1 MTSLPVNDRFRK
13 TQWLVAMMVACA
25 TARSAP
31 AAKFIDLGL
40 LPGPGPIVGS
50 SARGLSPNGS
60 IVVGSVFNGATLP
73 TTNWQAFRWTNSGGL
88 VGLGNLAAGIPG
100 GDTTGLSVSSDG
112 SVVVG
117 VSAGGAFRW
126 TAAGGMVGLGA
137 GTARDVSSDGSVVV
151 GNSGGTAFRWTAG
164 GGLASLGDLAGGA
177 VSSSANSVS
186 ADGTVVAGMGTSA
199 SGTEAF
205 RWTAAGGMVGLG
217 DLPGGSFFSDARRIA
232 TDGSIVGFSSS
243 AAGPEAFRWT
253 SGSGMVGLGVVGVPF
268 RRGISADGTV
278 VVGDFGG
285 IMPMIWDPT
294 HGTRDLQSVLAPLVG
309 TALDGWELT
318 FAYAISADGLWVA
331 GEGNSPF
338 SPNQAWLAYLPEQT
352 KWSAEMSG
360 TWDFATNWEG
370 SFVPG
375 TTDDVVIDP
384 VAALTV
390 TGPNSN
396 RIVKSLTLGGSGA
409 GRATLALSSIT
420 GELQA
425 TSSATINA
433 DGELLLADGRIF
445 TAPTLSNSGVLRG
458 SGTVNANLTNLASG
472 EVRVASGQ
480 SLLVNGTSQSNAGKL
495 EVIGGS
501 VEVIGSMTNA
511 TSTGLVTGRSATLR
525 FSGGLDNNGSLLL
538 SSGDNDVSGDI
549 TNNASGKVMVAGG
562 AHATFYDDV
571 AQNGTLQVI
580 KVGSTTSV
588 AVFAGAFTGSGGS
601 SGGGDI
607 FFLGDLRPGNS
618 PAIVTFANSVGL
630 GANAS
635 LEIELG
641 GTAKGRG
648 YDSVAVAGTAA
659 LDGGLSVSLIDGF
672 VPSIGNTFEILTA
685 TGGITGSFA
694 TESLPVPI
702 GLTWDV
708 VYGASSILLTV
719 ISAPA
724 APGDYNQNGVVDA
737 ADYIVWRKT
746 LGQTGAGLAADGDG
760 NQKIDSG
767 DYQVWRIHFGQTGG
781 SGAGIAVPE
790 ASASI
795 LLFLAVAGVSLWRRS
810 AARTVSTSSCVTHPR
825 KRPN

>member
-1 MTSLPVNDRFRK
+1 MRSLPVTDRFWK
-13 TQWLVAMMVACA
+13 IQWLVAMMVVCA
-25 TARSAP
+25 TAGLAE

-50 SARGLSPNGS
+50 SARGLSPNGT

-100 GDTTGLSVSSDG
+100 ADTTGLSVSSDG

-126 TAAGGMVGLGA
+126 TAGGGMVTLGG

-164 GGLASLGDLAGGA
+164 GGLVSLGDLAGGA

-186 ADGTVVAGMGTSA
+186 SDGSVVAGMGTSA

-217 DLPGGSFFSDARRIA
+217 DLPGGTFFSDARRIA
-232 TDGSIVGFSSS
+232 PDGSIVGFSNS
-243 AAGPEAFRWT
+243 AAGTEAFRWT
-253 SGSGMVGLGVVGVPF
+253 SGGGMVGLGVVGGIPF

-285 IMPMIWDPT
+285 TMPMIWDPA
-294 HGTRDLQSVLAPLVG
+294 HGTRDLQSVLAPIVG
-309 TALDGWELT
+309 SALNGWTLN
-318 FAYAISADGLWVA
+318 FAYAISADGRWVA
-331 GEGNSPF
+331 GEGNSPS
-338 SPNQAWLAYLPEQT
+338 SPNQAWMAYLPEQT
-352 KWSAEMSG
+352 KWAAEMSG
-360 TWDFATNWEG
+360 TWDAATNWEG
-370 SFVPG
+370 LFVPG

-384 VAALTV
+384 VAVLTV

-396 RIVKSLTLGGSGA
+396 RIVKSLTLGGSGT
-409 GRATLALSSIT
+409 GRATLALSGIT

-445 TAPTLSNSGVLRG
+445 TAATLSNSGVLRG

-472 EVRVASGQ
+472 EVRVGSGQ
-480 SLLVNGTSQSNAGKL
+480 SLLVNGASQSNTGKL

-501 VEVIGSMTNA
+501 LEFIGSMTNA

-525 FSGGLDNNGSLLL
+525 FTGGLANNGSLLL

-562 AHATFYDDV
+562 AHATFYDDLT
-571 AQNGTLQVI
+571 QNGTLQVI

-618 PAIVTFANSVGL
+618 PAIVNFANNIGL

-635 LEIELG
+635 LDIELG
-641 GTAKGRG
+641 GTANGSG
-648 YDSVAVAGTAA
+648 YDSVAVAGAA
-659 LDGGLSVSLIDGF
+659 TLDGGLSVSLIDGF

-685 TGGITGSFA
+685 TGGISGAFA
-694 TESLPVPI
+694 TESLPAPI

-708 VYGASSILLTV
+708 VYGANSVLLTV
-719 ISAPA
+719 ITAPA
-724 APGDYNQNGVVDA
+724 VPGDYNQNGVVDA
-737 ADYIVWRKT
+737 ADYIVWRNT

-760 NQKIDSG
+760 NQEVDSG
-767 DYQVWRIHFGQTGG
+767 DYQVWRTHFGQTAGSG

-790 ASASI
+790 PSASV
-795 LLFLAVAGVSLWRRS
+795 LLLLAVAGVPIRRRN
-810 AARTVSTSSCVTHPR
+810 AARTVSKLIRV
-825 KRPN
+825 